1 MILWLLILLPTL
13 CGLAAYL
20 IRPDRLRRVVWAAVA
35 ILHFVLAVLINLGAE
50 ATIAGV
56 WIGLDA
62 LSRLFLM
69 VTSLLFL
76 AATFYGIGSL
86 RRDALQPHPEME
98 EDNPLFRSRPEAVF
112 TGCMLL
118 FLASM
123 TVVVLSR
130 NFGLQWVAVEATTLA
145 SAPLIYF
152 HRNRRSLEA
161 AWKYLLICSVG
172 IALALVGVFCIAL
185 AGTEVAHHLTVDAF
199 TANAGA
205 LNPRWLKL
213 AFLFLLVGYGAKMGL
228 APLHNWLPDAHSE
241 APSPVSALL
250 SGALLNCAF
259 IGILRLQQVCFA
271 AGIADFGRELLVLFG
286 LISMGLAGVFI
297 LRQADYKRMLA
308 YSSVEH
314 MGILALG
321 VGLAGT
327 GVFGALLHAVNHSL
341 VKAMLFM
348 AAGNILWAYRT
359 KRVADVRGVARRLPA
374 SGVLWLG
381 GFLAI
386 VGSPPFG
393 TFISEFTI
401 LKTALDQGRWTVAA
415 LYLAFLTLVFVGM
428 AGIIIRMS
436 LGEPDPQQP
445 PVRTDAWCVVPPM
458 VCGGLAL
465 VLGFYIPEG
474 MQRLLHHAAAL
485 IGGVGL

>member
-1 MILWLLILLPTL
+1 MMIWLLILIPALA
-13 CGLAAYL
+13 GLAAYL
-20 IRPDRLRRVVWAAVA
+20 IRANRPRRLLWASAALVHA
-35 ILHFVLAVLINLGAE
+35 ILSGALCLHPVDGPAGGWLGA
-50 ATIAGV
+50 
-56 WIGLDA
+56 DA
-62 LSRLFLM
+62 LSLLFLPL
-69 VTSLLFL
+69 TSLLFL
-76 AATFYGIGSL
+76 AATIYGIGAL
-86 RRDALQPHPEME
+86 RRDAVQPHPEME
-98 EDNPLFRSRPEAVF
+98 EDSPLFRSRPEAVF

-118 FLASM
+118 FLTSM
-123 TVVVLSR
+123 TLVILSR
-130 NFGLQWVAVEATTLA
+130 HFGLQWVAVEATTLA

-172 IALALVGVFCIAL
+172 IALALVGVFCLAL
-185 AGTEVAHHLTVDAF
+185 ASPQIIRHLTVDALI
-199 TANAGA
+199 ARAGS

-213 AFLFLLVGYGAKMGL
+213 AFLFLLVGYGTKMGL

-259 IGILRLQQVCFA
+259 ISILRLQQVCYA
-271 AGIADFGRELLVLFG
+271 AQMAAFGQELLLLFG

-321 VGLAGT
+321 VGLAGS
-327 GVFGALLHAVNHSL
+327 GVFGALLHALNHAL

-359 KRVADVRGVARRLPA
+359 KRVSDVTGVVRRIPA
-374 SGVLWLG
+374 SGVLWLA

-386 VGSPPFG
+386 AGSPPFG
-393 TFISEFTI
+393 TFLSEFTI
-401 LKTALDQGRWTVAA
+401 LKTALDQSRWVVAV
-415 LYLAFLTLVFVGM
+415 LYLLFLLLVFVGM
-428 AGIIIRMS
+428 AAIVIRMS
-436 LGEPDPQQP
+436 LGEPEPGQG
-445 PVRTDAWCVVPPM
+445 PVRTDAWCVAPPM
-458 VCGGLAL
+458 VFGVLAL
-465 VLGFYIPEG
+465 ILGVYVP
-474 MQRLLHHAAAL
+474 MPLQRLLQHAAAL
-485 IGGVGL
+485 FGGVGL

>member
-1 MILWLLILLPTL
+1 MLWLPIVLPTL

-20 IRPDRLRRVVWAAVA
+20 IRSDRVRRVVWAAAA
-35 ILHFVLAVLINLGAE
+35 ILHAGLTLLLNLNPDVAVSGI
-50 ATIAGV
+50 
-56 WIGLDA
+56 WIGLDD
-62 LSRLFLM
+62 LSRLFLI

-123 TVVVLSR
+123 TLVVLSR

-172 IALALVGVFCIAL
+172 IALALVGVFCVAL
-185 AGTEVAHHLTVDAF
+185 AGTEVARHLTVDAF
-199 TANAGA
+199 VTQAGA

-259 IGILRLQQVCFA
+259 IGILRLQQVSFA
-271 AGIADFGRELLVLFG
+271 AGIADFGRELLIVFG

-297 LRQADYKRMLA
+297 LRQSDYKRMLA

-327 GVFGALLHAVNHSL
+327 GVFGAFLHAVNHSL
-341 VKAMLFM
+341 VKATLFM

-359 KRVADVRGVARRLPA
+359 KRVAEVRGVARRLPA
-374 SGVLWLG
+374 SGILWMG

-401 LKTALDQGRWTVAA
+401 LKTALDQGRWMVAA
-415 LYLAFLTLVFVGM
+415 LYLAFLALVFVGM
-428 AGIIIRMS
+428 AGIVIRMN
-436 LGEPDPQQP
+436 LGDPDPHQP

-458 VCGGLAL
+458 VCGCLAL

-485 IGGVGL
+485 IGGAGL